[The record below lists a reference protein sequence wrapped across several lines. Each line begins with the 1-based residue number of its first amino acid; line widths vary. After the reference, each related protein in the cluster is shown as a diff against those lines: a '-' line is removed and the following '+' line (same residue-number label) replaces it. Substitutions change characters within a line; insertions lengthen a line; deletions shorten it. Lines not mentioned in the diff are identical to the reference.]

1 MGTSLCREPCPTNHR
16 KSFHRTP
23 KSQKSCWT
31 KPIPASVAV
40 ARPVPIATARSANVH
55 AAQKTAITAHVPAA
69 RSKSTKMQEKKKKS
83 TNFYYC
89 HDKKN
94 ILTWILIKFE

>member
-1 MGTSLCREPCPTNHR
+1 V
-16 KSFHRTP
+16 
-23 KSQKSCWT
+23 
-31 KPIPASVAV
+31 SVAV

-83 TNFYYC
+83 TNFY
-89 HDKKN
+89 
-94 ILTWILIKFE
+94 

>member
-1 MGTSLCREPCPTNHR
+1 VWLWQGLYRLRLQEVVPAPPLCREPYPTHHR

-23 KSQKSCWT
+23 KSQKSCRT
-31 KPIPASVAV
+31 KLIPVSVAV

-55 AAQKTAITAHVPAA
+55 AARKTAITAHVPAA

-83 TNFYYC
+83 TNFY
-89 HDKKN
+89 
-94 ILTWILIKFE
+94 